1 LLRAILLS
9 ITVYICIDLQ
19 EAHKFYWGYAIIIGA
34 IILVWLLKEVIDFF
48 RVTADNKR
56 VDRGGHEVI
65 SRVCGAFD
73 TALFASLALGEH
85 DFRKWQTFGTATIHA
100 HPCTSF
106 DTRDGKSAKESRQ
119 LVVFIQPM
127 AC

>member
-1 LLRAILLS
+1 MLQLNAS
-9 ITVYICIDLQ
+9 VCIKLQ

-56 VDRGGHEVI
+56 VDRGGHEVFH
-65 SRVCGAFD
+65 RVCGTCMRFIM
-73 TALFASLALGEH
+73 TLFASSALGEH
-85 DFRKWQTFGTATIHA
+85 DVRKCQTSGTATIHA

-106 DTRDGKSAKESRQ
+106 DT
-119 LVVFIQPM
+119 
-127 AC
+127 